1 MAPEALCIRAVYPR
15 VHIHMYGTC
24 KCMLTWMRAFGQRH
38 YPAGLLSTFSFYRL
52 GLCAFLHPHQCNG
65 DTWTKLVPMG
75 NAEARWWLL
84 RNKWHHCRAKIILFT
99 YVRHFFVKIKCLR
112 FSRNACIFT
121 FHYTPRL
128 RSHHSLKLNF
138 ISKIWNFTM
147 QIITKSIIACQCVS
161 RRHKK

>member
-1 MAPEALCIRAVYPR
+1 MVRASACLHEC
-15 VHIHMYGTC
+15 VHSGRGIIQPAC
-24 KCMLTWMRAFGQRH
+24 CRLLAFTGWD
-38 YPAGLLSTFSFYRL
+38 
-52 GLCAFLHPHQCNG
+52 CAFLHPHQCNG

-99 YVRHFFVKIKCLR
+99 YVRHFFVKIKCLQ

-128 RSHHSLKLNF
+128 RSHHCLKLNF

-161 RRHKK
+161 RRHKKINIEVNKRILKNIGTH

>member
-99 YVRHFFVKIKCLR
+99 YVRHFFCKDKMSSIQSKCMHFYISLYSQTPLPSLFEIK
-112 FSRNACIFT
+112 FYIKNMKF
-121 FHYTPRL
+121 Y
-128 RSHHSLKLNF
+128 NV
-138 ISKIWNFTM
+138 NNY
-147 QIITKSIIACQCVS
+147 
-161 RRHKK
+161 